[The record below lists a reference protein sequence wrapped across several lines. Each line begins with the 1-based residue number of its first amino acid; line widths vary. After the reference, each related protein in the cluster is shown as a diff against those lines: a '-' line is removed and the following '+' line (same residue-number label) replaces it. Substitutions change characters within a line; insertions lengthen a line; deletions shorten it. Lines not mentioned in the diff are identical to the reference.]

1 MGKWLL
7 KLVKLF
13 NPVFR
18 RQGIDVDRLFTIVE
32 LKLLMDTRRVYMSW
46 KQGQQKD
53 NKNHLTTILLLYGLF
68 GIFMGIA
75 VYSFPNVVTAMI
87 LFHSYVIFMMAMTL
101 ITDFSSVLLD
111 TTDNQIILPRPVN
124 RRKHYL

>member
-68 GIFMGIA
+68 GIFMGVA
-75 VYSFPNVVTAMI
+75 VYSFPTVITAMI
-87 LFHSYVIFMMAMTL
+87 PVSYTHLRAHETPEHLVC
-101 ITDFSSVLLD
+101 
-111 TTDNQIILPRPVN
+111 R
-124 RRKHYL
+124 